1 MFRDMAFYIFGTQ
14 LDTFVQY
21 FIFEL
26 IVLVVIGFIVGVVT
40 KKIWPLIVVIV
51 GLNMIDVGILAQFNA
66 SQGEGTF
73 FGQLM
78 LRLVAKCFP
87 TFYEILLTVLLLRV
101 AWMRKIFKVV

>member
-26 IVLVVIGFIVGVVT
+26 IVLVVIGLIVGVLT
-40 KKIWPLIVVIV
+40 KKFWPVIVVIL
-51 GLNMIDVGILAQFNA
+51 GLNVIDVGILAQFNV

-78 LRLVAKCFP
+78 LLLVAKLFP
-87 TFYEILLTVLLLRV
+87 TFYEILLTILLLRV
-101 AWMRKIFKVV
+101 GWMRKLFKLA